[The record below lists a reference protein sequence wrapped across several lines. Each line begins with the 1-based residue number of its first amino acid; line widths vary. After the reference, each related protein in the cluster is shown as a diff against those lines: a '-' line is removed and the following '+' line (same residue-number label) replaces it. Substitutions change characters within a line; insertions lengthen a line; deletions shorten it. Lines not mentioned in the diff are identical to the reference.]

1 MARKYRLPD
10 VDAVRGC
17 CVGVPEAQ
25 AVIVEHYRNYL
36 RVCLRSMAASFLT
49 EINQYDLE
57 DLEQKILIEN
67 LDVMRSFVPYPEYSN
82 DEHIQLD

>member
-1 MARKYRLPD
+1 
-10 VDAVRGC
+10 
-17 CVGVPEAQ
+17 
-25 AVIVEHYRNYL
+25 
-36 RVCLRSMAASFLT
+36 MAASFLT